1 MHVLYSQKNY
11 PLWQFY
17 IRHFPNPSPGRKKK
31 TYGENNT
38 ARSIPF
44 LLKFE
49 IIEKKIN
56 AELTFTLKRLE
67 ALLAENDTWG
77 RALQF
82 PLRILKHLTYYA
94 EHIYSQ
100 TYH

>member
-1 MHVLYSQKNY
+1 MQGL
-11 PLWQFY
+11 
-17 IRHFPNPSPGRKKK
+17 
-31 TYGENNT
+31 
-38 ARSIPF
+38 
-44 LLKFE
+44 LLKG
-49 IIEKKIN
+49 
-56 AELTFTLKRLE
+56 LE

-82 PLRILKHLTYYA
+82 SLWILKHLTYYT